1 MKRLFKF
8 KYPKLAILL
17 IIILF
22 SYILF
27 SNGIVQESLSNL
39 GDFGYISIFIAGILF
54 AFGFTAPISIGL
66 FITLPFENI
75 LVASIIG
82 GIGAMIGDM
91 LIFYTIRISFMKE
104 FESLKNT
111 RIFKSIIIEIE
122 KDINKK
128 IRNYLLYIFMGIVIA
143 SPLPDEIGV
152 TMLAGLTKI
161 KQKYLI
167 LISFILNTI
176 GIFLIIYIFNI

>member
-1 MKRLFKF
+1 
-8 KYPKLAILL
+8 
-17 IIILF
+17 
-22 SYILF
+22 
-27 SNGIVQESLSNL
+27 
-39 GDFGYISIFIAGILF
+39 
-54 AFGFTAPISIGL
+54 
-66 FITLPFENI
+66 
-75 LVASIIG
+75 
-82 GIGAMIGDM
+82 
-91 LIFYTIRISFMKE
+91 MKE